1 MFRQGGRWINLL
13 NINTLAST
21 DSNDEVFG
29 VDAHRRERTGL
40 TGELLADLI
49 EMVQVDVGVAGGVD
63 EIIWLQAAYLW

>member
-1 MFRQGGRWINLL
+1 MTRY
-13 NINTLAST
+13 S
-21 DSNDEVFG
+21 G